1 MRFSVSGNSAH
12 ALRASWI
19 NFSNTGCRLVLA
31 INLSPV
37 FVRKAFQLYRAKKY
51 NSSLFYLSGSHQG
64 LLTPRIRYTIARQGE
79 RQMAKQG
86 FKILDSDMHVME
98 PPDLWE
104 RYIESKYRY
113 QERSGLTSFAV
124 SERRSV

>member
-12 ALRASWI
+12 TVRTSWI

-31 INLSPV
+31 MTFVPV
-37 FVRKAFQLYRAKKY
+37 FGTKAFQLYRAKKY
-51 NSSLFYLSGSHQG
+51 YSSLFDLSGSPQG
-64 LLTPRIRYTIARQGE
+64 LLTLRIRYTIARQGGC
-79 RQMAKQG
+79 QMAKQG

-104 RYIESKYRY
+104 RYIDSKYRS
-113 QERSGLTSFAV
+113 Q
-124 SERRSV
+124 